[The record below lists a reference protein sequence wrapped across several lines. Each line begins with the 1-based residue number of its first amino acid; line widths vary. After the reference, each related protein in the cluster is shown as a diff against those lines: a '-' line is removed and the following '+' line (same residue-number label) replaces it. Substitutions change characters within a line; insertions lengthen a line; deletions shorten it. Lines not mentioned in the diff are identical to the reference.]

1 MGPHQDR
8 DEIAFDAPILSV
20 SLGDSCRFRYG
31 GLSRRDFSQSI
42 RLDSGDILV
51 FGGPA
56 RKMFHGVDR
65 ILPGASTL
73 LSPPG
78 RINLTLRRVG

>member
-1 MGPHQDR
+1 
-8 DEIAFDAPILSV
+8 
-20 SLGDSCRFRYG
+20 
-31 GLSRRDFSQSI
+31 
-42 RLDSGDILV
+42 
-51 FGGPA
+51 
-56 RKMFHGVDR
+56 MFHGVDR